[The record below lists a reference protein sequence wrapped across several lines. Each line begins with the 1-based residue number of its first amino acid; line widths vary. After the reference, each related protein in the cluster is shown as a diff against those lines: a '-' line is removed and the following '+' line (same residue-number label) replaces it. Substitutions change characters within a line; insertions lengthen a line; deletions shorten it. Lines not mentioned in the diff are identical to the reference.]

1 MTSIFNIMYI
11 DKLDDIIFNKYKIN
25 ITAQSKFN
33 LLM

>member
-11 DKLDDIIFNKYKIN
+11 DKLDDIVFNKYKID

>member
-1 MTSIFNIMYI
+1 MTSIINIMYI
-11 DKLDDIIFNKYKIN
+11 YKLDDIVFNKYKID

>member
-11 DKLDDIIFNKYKIN
+11 DKLDDIVFNKYKIN